1 MKNLQDRIEQLED
14 AKEMLTEAHELIQD
28 AIRGTRT
35 ERYTKAYLL
44 DHLRIMI
51 SSEHGFLTND
61 LNLDKV
67 MENLNEENEEDE
79 CEENEE

>member
-14 AKEMLTEAHELIQD
+14 AKEMLTEAHELIQT
-28 AIRGTRT
+28 AIRGTRA
-35 ERYTKAYLL
+35 ERYTRAYLL

-51 SSEHGFLTND
+51 SDDHSFLSND

-79 CEENEE
+79 FEENEE